1 MLISCRKLTCQVTE
15 AREGSLSA
23 WDRARYRLHLLI
35 CPMCRAYVRGFD
47 QVLKALSALPPE
59 DPPAPLVDALS
70 ERLRARSRG
79 ERP

>member
-1 MLISCRKLTCQVTE
+1 MLISCRTLTCQVTE

-23 WDRARYRLHLLI
+23 WKRARYRLHLLI

-47 QVLKALSALPPE
+47 QVIQALAAMPPE

-79 ERP
+79 EQP